1 MGRTVL
7 KRFLYALVFF
17 PMAANNTTARAKSA
31 DSLDSKD
38 QLSTII
44 VTAQKR
50 VQDQQK
56 VPIAVT
62 TLPGDFLIRH
72 SIDSIEDLASTVP
85 GFVTTH
91 SVNYG
96 AAPLAIRGVGGA
108 NGGGN
113 FFADEPVAVYIDEVY
128 VGRLSISTAA
138 LFDIEDI
145 EVLRGPQGTL
155 YGRNSTAGAV
165 LIKSKVPS
173 EELTGYIGGEV
184 ASYDE
189 YRINGALSGTIADDL
204 LSGRIAAG
212 YSDRRGYGVNS
223 FDGSAIGGA
232 EDFFVRASLRFT
244 PDDNLTIDLIG
255 DYFDQKSN
263 TATIAVADLSNPA
276 SASPFTVRPDFDQ
289 VLDDRTFAINDPN
302 FYDAKHRG
310 INLKAT
316 WNIGTL
322 TLNSVSAFRSYEFD
336 AAQDSDGTAL
346 SLINNDGNGQNEQF
360 SQEIRLSSD
369 DQGPFSWIVGGMY
382 FHEDNDFFFQIR
394 NINGFF
400 GLGTLA
406 AFRATQKVNALAAFA
421 EAKWA
426 INPIFSITAGGRY
439 SSEKKNFTNQLAVN
453 ILNGGMI
460 PASAPVFPGQSFAAG
475 ATLTPPTDFADSGRF
490 SDFSPRVVL
499 EAKPTDDLLIYA
511 SYSQGFTSG
520 GFNVFGLAP
529 EFGSQGIHSYEV
541 GLKSQFW
548 NDRIRFNASAFHYDY
563 SNLQVRLP
571 VPTGGVN
578 IANAAEARIQGA
590 ELELTIMPVAA
601 LNISANISLLDAE
614 FTQGTI
620 PAVPENINFPF
631 GAPIP
636 LSPVDI
642 AGNSLSR
649 APDFQF
655 YGAADYTIALGDIG
669 QFDLHASYRH
679 QSKVFFLETNQTQ
692 STFAGE
698 AFNEVNIR
706 VSYTHLPTNLTV
718 AFFGKNIFDDRHAS
732 QVTALGAFPNAALNE
747 PVKWGVEFL
756 KKF

>member
-1 MGRTVL
+1 MNCAVRVL
-7 KRFLYALVFF
+7 ALCLFIATSNQ
-17 PMAANNTTARAKSA
+17 AAAQDNIGKDSA
-31 DSLDSKD
+31 GEGG
-38 QLSTII
+38 LSTII

-50 VQDQQK
+50 QENQQN
-56 VPIAVT
+56 VPIAIT
-62 TLPGDFLIRH
+62 TLTDGFLTGNNV
-72 SIDSIEDLASTVP
+72 DSLEDLASTVP

-138 LFDIEDI
+138 LFDIQDI

-165 LIKSKVPS
+165 LINSKAPTDA
-173 EELTGYIGGEV
+173 LTGYVGGEV

-189 YRINGALSGTIADDL
+189 YRVNGAISGPIVDGL
-204 LSGRIAAG
+204 LTGRIAAG
-212 YSDRRGYGVNS
+212 YADRRGYGINN
-223 FDGSAIGGA
+223 FDGSRIGGA
-232 EDFFVRASLRFT
+232 EDIFARASLRFT
-244 PDDNLTIDLIG
+244 PDDNLTIDLVG

-276 SASPFTVRPDFDQ
+276 SASPFIVRPDFDQ
-289 VLDDRTFAINDPN
+289 VLDDRVFAINDPN
-302 FYDAKHRG
+302 FYEAEHRG
-310 INLKAT
+310 VNLKAR
-316 WNIGTL
+316 WDIGKL
-322 TLNSVSAFRSYEFD
+322 TLDWITAFRSYEFA

-346 SLINNDGNGQNEQF
+346 SLINNDGNGQNDQF
-360 SQEIRLSSD
+360 SQEIRLSSNEESAL
-369 DQGPFSWIVGGMY
+369 SWIVGGMY
-382 FHEDNDFFFQIR
+382 FREDNDFFFQIR

-400 GLGTLA
+400 GLGTVA
-406 AFRATQKVNALAAFA
+406 AFRATQTVDAFA
-421 EAKWA
+421 VFAEGKWT
-426 INPIFSITAGGRY
+426 IDEIFSVTAGGRY
-439 SSEKKNFTNQLAVN
+439 SSEKKDFTNQLAVN
-453 ILNGGMI
+453 ILNGGMV
-460 PASAPVFPGQSFAAG
+460 PVAAPVFPGQSFAAG
-475 ATLTPPTDFADSGRF
+475 ATLTPPTDFADSGKF
-490 SDFSPRVVL
+490 TDFSPRVVL
-499 EAKPTDDLLIYA
+499 EAKADDDLLLYA

-529 EFGSQGIHSYEV
+529 EFGSQGINAYEV
-541 GLKSQFW
+541 GLKSEFW
-548 NDRIRFNASAFHYDY
+548 DNRIRLNASAFYYDY

-578 IANAAEARIQGA
+578 IANAAEARIKGA
-590 ELELTIMPVAA
+590 EFEFTIIPTTG
-601 LNISANISLLDAE
+601 LNLSANIALLDAE
-614 FTQGTI
+614 FTEGSI
-620 PAVPENINFPF
+620 PAVPENTSFPF

-655 YGAADYTIALGDIG
+655 YGAAQYELALGSAAKLN
-669 QFDLHASYRH
+669 LHASYRY

-692 STFAGE
+692 STFSGE
-698 AFNEVNIR
+698 AFDEVNLR
-706 VSYTHLPTNLTV
+706 VSYTHMPSNITAAV
-718 AFFGKNIFDDRHAS
+718 FGKNIFDNRHAS

-747 PVKWGVEFL
+747 PVKWGVEIL